1 VLFSGPRPAD
11 VPPSHSAVQALRRES
26 QPSVIDDQLRATLER
41 QRAAFLREGPPSYQQ
56 RRRHL
61 QQLLQMI
68 LDHQDQI
75 VSAIRDDFGG
85 RSERESM
92 RVEIMTLVF
101 GIRHTLSNLRKWMRP
116 SRRATH
122 WATWPSSARV
132 EYVPLGVIGIISPWN
147 YPTQLALAPLAAALA
162 AGNRAMIKPSE
173 LTPKTSALLSEM
185 IGKTFADDHVTVAT
199 GGVEVAQAFA
209 LLPFDHLLFTGS
221 TSVGRM
227 VMRAASENLV
237 PVTLELGG
245 KSPVLI
251 DRDFPLDKGAG
262 TLLLGKLLNAGQT
275 CIAPD
280 YLLVHESRVESTLD
294 TVRQF
299 VARMY
304 PRLADNPDYT
314 PIINDRHRQ
323 RLLGLLDDAKQKGA
337 TAIEINP
344 GDEAPE
350 RFAEAGKL
358 PLTLLLDTDD
368 SMTVMQDEIF
378 GPLLPIKTYTEID
391 EAIHYVNTHPRPLA
405 AYVYS
410 DSSTTIDRFGSRV
423 VSGALGVNATAL
435 HFAQD
440 ELPFGGVGHSGMGRY
455 HAQEGFMTFCHPKA
469 VYRQMRPN
477 LVHLVGPPYD
487 VPFKDRLLKMLIGK

>member
-1 VLFSGPRPAD
+1 
-11 VPPSHSAVQALRRES
+11 VQALRRES
-26 QPSVIDDQLRATLER
+26 QPSVVDEQLRATLER

-61 QQLLQMI
+61 QLLLQMI

-75 VSAIRDDFGG
+75 LTAIRDDFGG

-101 GIRHTLSNLRKWMRP
+101 GIRHTLSKLRKWMRP

-132 EYVPLGVIGIISPWN
+132 EYVPLGVVGIISPWN
-147 YPTQLALAPLAAALA
+147 YPTQLAFGPLTAALA

-173 LTPKTSALLSEM
+173 LTPKTSALISEM
-185 IGKTFADDHVTVAT
+185 VGKTFADDHVAVAT

-251 DRDFPLDKGAG
+251 DRDYSLDKGAG

-350 RFAEAGKL
+350 RFAETGKL

-378 GPLLPIKTYTEID
+378 GPLLPIKTYGAID
-391 EAIHYVNTHPRPLA
+391 EAIDYVNSHPRPLA

-410 DSSTTIDRFGSRV
+410 DSRATIDRFGSRV
-423 VSGALGVNATAL
+423 VSGALGINATAL

-440 ELPFGGVGHSGMGRY
+440 ELPFGGVGQSGIGRY
-455 HAQEGFMTFCHPKA
+455 HAQEGFLTFSHPKA

-487 VPFKDRLLKMLIGK
+487 VPFKDRMLKLLIGK

>member
-1 VLFSGPRPAD
+1 
-11 VPPSHSAVQALRRES
+11 VQALRRES
-26 QPSVIDDQLRATLER
+26 EPSAIADQLRATLER
-41 QRAAFLREGPPSYQQ
+41 QRAAFWRDGPPSYRE

-61 QQLLQMI
+61 QQLLRMI

-75 VSAIRDDFGG
+75 LAAIRDDFGG
-85 RSERESM
+85 RSPRESQ
-92 RVEIMTLVF
+92 RVELMPLVF
-101 GIRHTLSNLRKWMRP
+101 SIRHMLSNLRKWMRP

-122 WATWPSSARV
+122 WATWPSSGRV
-132 EYVPLGVIGIISPWN
+132 EYVPLGVVGIISPWN
-147 YPTQLALAPLAAALA
+147 YPAELALGPLAAALA

-209 LLPFDHLLFTGS
+209 SLAFDHLLFTGS
-221 TSVGRM
+221 TSVGRI

-245 KSPVLI
+245 KSPVFI
-251 DRDFPLDKGAG
+251 DRDFPLEKGAG
-262 TLLLGKLLNAGQT
+262 TLLLGKMLNAGQT

-280 YLLVHESRVESTLD
+280 YLLVHESRVESTLEIF
-294 TVRQF
+294 RQF

-304 PRLADNPDYT
+304 PRLADNTDFA
-314 PIINDRHRQ
+314 PIINERHRQ
-323 RLLGLLDDAKQKGA
+323 RLLGYLDDAKQKGA

-350 RFAEAGKL
+350 RFAETNKL
-358 PLTLLLDTDD
+358 PLTVLLDTDD

-378 GPLLPIKTYTEID
+378 GPLLPIKTYAEID

>member
-1 VLFSGPRPAD
+1 
-11 VPPSHSAVQALRRES
+11 
-26 QPSVIDDQLRATLER
+26 VIDDQLRATLER

-68 LDHQDQI
+68 LDHQGQI
-75 VSAIRDDFGG
+75 VSAIREDFGG
-85 RSERESM
+85 RSEHESM

-101 GIRHTLSNLRKWMRP
+101 GIRHTLSKLRKWMRP

-122 WATWPSSARV
+122 WATWPSSGRV

-147 YPTQLALAPLAAALA
+147 YPTQLALGPLTAALA

-185 IGKTFADDHVTVAT
+185 IGKTFADDHVTVVT

-251 DRDFPLDKGAG
+251 DRDYALDKGAG

-294 TVRQF
+294 TIRQF

-304 PRLADNPDYT
+304 PRLADNTDYT

-323 RLLGLLDDAKQKGA
+323 RLLGLLEDAKQKGA

-350 RFAEAGKL
+350 RFAESGKL
-358 PLTLLLDTDD
+358 PLTVLLDTDD
-368 SMTVMQDEIF
+368 TMTVMQDEIF
-378 GPLLPIKTYTEID
+378 GPLLPIKTYGAID
-391 EAIHYVNTHPRPLA
+391 EAIDYVNTHPRPLA

-410 DSSTTIDRFGSRV
+410 DSRATIDRFGSRV
-423 VSGALGVNATAL
+423 VSGALGINATAL

-440 ELPFGGVGHSGMGRY
+440 ELPFGGVGPSGIGRY
-455 HAQEGFMTFCHPKA
+455 HAQEGFLTFSHPKA

-477 LVHLVGPPYD
+477 LVHLIGPPYD
-487 VPFKDRLLKMLIGK
+487 VPFKERMLKMLIGK

>member
-1 VLFSGPRPAD
+1 
-11 VPPSHSAVQALRRES
+11 VQALRRES
-26 QPSVIDDQLRATLER
+26 EPSAIADQLRATLER
-41 QRAAFLREGPPSYQQ
+41 QRAAFLRDGPPSYRE

-61 QQLLQMI
+61 QQLLRMI

-75 VSAIRDDFGG
+75 LAAIRDDFGG
-85 RSERESM
+85 RSPRESQ
-92 RVEIMTLVF
+92 RVELMPLVF
-101 GIRHTLSNLRKWMRP
+101 SIRHMLSNLRKWMRP

-122 WATWPSSARV
+122 WATWPSSGRV
-132 EYVPLGVIGIISPWN
+132 EYVPLGVVGIISPWN
-147 YPTQLALAPLAAALA
+147 YPAELALGPLAAALA

-209 LLPFDHLLFTGS
+209 SLAFDHLLFTGS
-221 TSVGRM
+221 TSVGRI

-245 KSPVLI
+245 KSPVFI
-251 DRDFPLDKGAG
+251 DRDFPLEKGAG
-262 TLLLGKLLNAGQT
+262 TLLLGKMLNAGQT

-280 YLLVHESRVESTLD
+280 YLLVHESRVESTLEIF
-294 TVRQF
+294 RQF

-304 PRLADNPDYT
+304 PRLADNTDFA
-314 PIINDRHRQ
+314 PIINERHRQ
-323 RLLGLLDDAKQKGA
+323 RLLGYLDDAKQKGA

-350 RFAEAGKL
+350 RFAETNKL
-358 PLTLLLDTDD
+358 PLTVLLDTDD

-378 GPLLPIKTYTEID
+378 GPLLPIKTYAEID